1 MRGSTD
7 RVPNGIERLAPTIRG
22 RLVSHAAPDPFLG
35 IEPRLVGWEIAQV
48 QARMGLEEL
57 DDLIAAMPDSAIDVP
72 PNRVAA
78 QSPIEMPEHDQKPQ
92 PIAPRCFHQPVPTQQ
107 GGHPPRAIEP
117 LPMLAGGKDPQPLP
131 AAGPAP
137 APARVQGEAGLI
149 WEHDGL
155 AGPQPPEFF

>member
-7 RVPNGIERLAPTIRG
+7 RVPNGIERLEPTIRG

-35 IEPRLVGWEIAQV
+35 IEPRLVGWEIAQG

-57 DDLIAAMPDSAIDVP
+57 DDLLAAMPDSAIDVQP
-72 PNRVAA
+72 DRVAA
-78 QSPIEMPEHDQKPQ
+78 QSPIEVPEDDQKPR
-92 PIAPRCFHQPVPTQQ
+92 PIAPRGVHQAVPTQQ
-107 GGHPPRAIEP
+107 GRHPPREIES
-117 LPMLAGGKDPQPLP
+117 LPMLAGGEDPQPLP